1 MTRYLGG
8 LITKDE
14 SLVIPANN
22 FENTSAP
29 GVWTLEEAQML
40 AKQGKWPTAGNALTR
55 AYWFARTTTPNVHY
69 SDITTL
75 GNTTDWGYS
84 MRDDRANYNCGT
96 TSSATRAVQSG
107 YEASASQARSS
118 NIEQMELA
126 SAGAGTN
133 FGDLSVSSSQSS
145 FGCGN
150 GTRGLLTQGFNNSYA
165 YTTAI
170 DYVTI
175 ASAGNGTDY
184 GDLTVARGSGSG
196 SFNSTTRGGFVGG
209 NTNGVAFTNTIDYV
223 TIASTGNATDFG
235 DTLAALNGAA
245 GCSNSTRA
253 IIASGDVSGSAQQ
266 NVIQYFTIAST
277 GNATDFGDLTGGGRY
292 GAAGCSS
299 TRALIAA
306 DFVGNSSGIDYITIA
321 STGNGTDFGDLL
333 NNEVAGISCASTA
346 HGGLG

>member
-96 TSSATRAVQSG
+96 TSSATRAVQCG
-107 YEASASQARSS
+107 YEYDAGQARSS
-118 NIEQMELA
+118 NIEQLNLVT
-126 SAGAGTN
+126 AGEGTN
-133 FGDLSVSSSQSS
+133 FGDLSVSGAQSNM
-145 FGCGN
+145 GLGN
-150 GTRGLLTQGFNNSYA
+150 GVRGIFTQGYLYPSANPSNV
-165 YTTAI
+165 I
-170 DYVTI
+170 EYVTI
-175 ASAGNGTDY
+175 ASAGDGTDF
-184 GDLTVARGSGSG
+184 GDLTVGRVTTAAA
-196 SFNSTTRGGFVGG
+196 FASTTRGVFTGG
-209 NTNGVAFTNTIDYV
+209 SSTAGKTNVMDYITIG
-223 TIASTGNATDFG
+223 STGNATDFG
-235 DTLAALNGAA
+235 DTLAIMNGAA
-245 GCSNSTRA
+245 GCSNSTRG
-253 IIASGDVSGSAQQ
+253 IIAAGDNNSASQT
-266 NVIQYFTIAST
+266 NVIQYVTIAST

-346 HGGLG
+346 HGGLS